1 MVMLEQI
8 LKEEMQEDKKVDKKF
23 FQRMLNSF
31 SRATKVF
38 SAITDV
44 EGKCILTSEHG
55 DCEFCQLVKG
65 SADGLANCRRSY
77 AQGGEQALKW
87 KEPYFFKCHA
97 GLISCVCALTYK
109 GNHIGNFVCGQ
120 VKMWQPTE
128 IQSGWISSFA
138 DKSGYD
144 PDLLLQSF
152 KKVKLMPSDD
162 IQAAADIA
170 LIISN
175 YIDLSGANI
184 FDFHRKLRKVGT
196 WIWVENKKQ
205 KDVDSR
211 IDLYSE
217 QAMSSLG
224 SKIFGETR
232 NGNIEQAKKLLEQ
245 LVLQIF
251 VQSKGQLEVI
261 KGRSLEFLSLFTRM
275 STEYGVK
282 FGEVI
287 HLSDLKLK
295 EIDEADTVE
304 KAVLWLLS
312 VGNAFIDVIAEK
324 NTGSE
329 KGVISTVIDY
339 IQQNYS
345 SESLSVQE
353 IAGVCHMNSAYLG
366 QLFRK
371 RMGYSI
377 TEYIHN
383 LRIEQAK
390 QLLIETDLNIESI
403 ANQTG
408 FKDRSY
414 FCKVFKKKT
423 GLSPGEYKK
432 DKLLLLA

>member
-1 MVMLEQI
+1 LY
-8 LKEEMQEDKKVDKKF
+8 
-23 FQRMLNSF
+23 
-31 SRATKVF
+31 
-38 SAITDV
+38 SA
-44 EGKCILTSEHG
+44 G
-55 DCEFCQLVKG
+55 
-65 SADGLANCRRSY
+65 
-77 AQGGEQALKW
+77 
-87 KEPYFFKCHA
+87 
-97 GLISCVCALTYK
+97 
-109 GNHIGNFVCGQ
+109 
-120 VKMWQPTE
+120 
-128 IQSGWISSFA
+128 SFA
-138 DKSGYD
+138 GE
-144 PDLLLQSF
+144 
-152 KKVKLMPSDD
+152 
-162 IQAAADIA
+162 AH

-184 FDFHRKLRKVGT
+184 FDFHRKLRKIGT
-196 WIWVENKKQ
+196 WIWAENKKQ
-205 KDVDSR
+205 KDADSR
-211 IDLYSE
+211 IDLYNSE
-217 QAMSSLG
+217 QDMSTLG

-245 LVLQIF
+245 VVLQIF
-251 VQSKGQLEVI
+251 IQSKGQLEVI

-287 HLSDLKLK
+287 RLSDLKLK

-339 IQQNYS
+339 IQENYS

-353 IAGVCHMNSAYLG
+353 IAGICHMNSAYLG
-366 QLFRK
+366 QLFKK

-383 LRIEQAK
+383 VRIEHAK
-390 QLLIETDLNIESI
+390 RLLMETDQNIESI
-403 ANQTG
+403 AKQTG

-414 FCKVFKKKT
+414 FCKIFKKKT